1 MPLIP
6 RASAPLQKNRPATIL
21 SVGRRAYVNCRG
33 RVALS
38 EDDGRTSQNSLA
50 DGAEVEI
57 LAWRPLGARGT
68 RYRVRAQQEGHE
80 GWLAADALRQTAV
93 PIASE
98 PASQDKPAMAPPR
111 PVTRDTHRK
120 FGQR

>member
-6 RASAPLQKNRPATIL
+6 RAAAPLSKTRPSTIL

-33 RVALS
+33 RVALA
-38 EDDGRTSQNSLA
+38 EDDGRNSPNSLA

-57 LAWRPLGARGT
+57 LAWRPLGNRGT
-68 RYRVRAQQEGHE
+68 RYRVRAQEDGHE
-80 GWLAADALRQTAV
+80 GWLAAEALRKTAIAV
-93 PIASE
+93 PNE
-98 PASQDKPAMAPPR
+98 PAAPDR
-111 PVTRDTHRK
+111 PVPVARQLPREQHRK

>member
-6 RASAPLQKNRPATIL
+6 RAAAPLSKTRPATIL

-33 RVALS
+33 RVPLAL
-38 EDDGRTSQNSLA
+38 DDGRNSPNSLA

-57 LAWRPLGARGT
+57 LAWRPLGNRGT
-68 RYRVRAQQEGHE
+68 RYRVRAQQDGHE
-80 GWLAADALRQTAV
+80 GWLAAEALRQTAIAA
-93 PIASE
+93 PIE
-98 PASQDKPAMAPPR
+98 PAAEKPMAAAR
-111 PVTRDTHRK
+111 PLPRDTHRK

>member
-6 RASAPLQKNRPATIL
+6 RAAAPLSKTRPATIL

-33 RVALS
+33 RVALAL
-38 EDDGRTSQNSLA
+38 DDGRNSPNSLA

-57 LAWRPLGARGT
+57 LAWRPLGNRGT

-80 GWLAADALRQTAV
+80 GWLAAEALRQTAMAV
-93 PIASE
+93 SNEAAVAE
-98 PASQDKPAMAPPR
+98 KPMAAAR
-111 PVTRDTHRK
+111 PLPRDTHRK

>member
-1 MPLIP
+1 MS
-6 RASAPLQKNRPATIL
+6 RH
-21 SVGRRAYVNCRG
+21 
-33 RVALS
+33 
-38 EDDGRTSQNSLA
+38 SLG

-68 RYRVRAQQEGHE
+68 RYRVRAQEDGHE

-93 PIASE
+93 AVANE
-98 PASQDKPAMAPPR
+98 PAAPEKSAGR
-111 PVTRDTHRK
+111 AGRCARDTHRK

>member
-6 RASAPLQKNRPATIL
+6 RAAAPLPKTRPATIL

-33 RVALS
+33 RVALAL
-38 EDDGRTSQNSLA
+38 DDGRNSPNSLA

-57 LAWRPLGARGT
+57 LAWRPLGNRGT
-68 RYRVRAQQEGHE
+68 RYRVRAQQDGHE
-80 GWLAADALRQTAV
+80 GWLAAEALRQTAV
-93 PIASE
+93 PVPNE
-98 PASQDKPAMAPPR
+98 PAAQEKPVAAAR
-111 PVTRDTHRK
+111 PLPRDTHRK

>member
-6 RASAPLQKNRPATIL
+6 RASAPMQKHRPATIL

-33 RVALS
+33 RVALAD
-38 EDDGRTSQNSLA
+38 DDGRVSRHSLG

-68 RYRVRAQQEGHE
+68 RYRVRAQEDGHE

-93 PIASE
+93 AVVNE
-98 PASQDKPAMAPPR
+98 PAAPEKSAVPR
-111 PVTRDTHRK
+111 PVARDTHRK

>member
-33 RVALS
+33 RVALA
-38 EDDGRTSQNSLA
+38 EDDGRTSPNSLA

-68 RYRVRAQQEGHE
+68 RYRVRAQQDGHE

-93 PIASE
+93 SVTTA
-98 PASQDKPAMAPPR
+98 PAAQQKPVAPPR
-111 PVTRDTHRK
+111 PMTRDTHRK